1 MFKLTAT
8 VRNDHVNTVY
18 YLIYYNTKQVCNTD
32 KANLM
37 QAARAAIVNV
47 ISFPF
52 NR

>member
-18 YLIYYNTKQVCNTD
+18 YLIYYNKKQVCN
-32 KANLM
+32 ANLM